1 MAVDLCPVWAGYL
14 LVNPLR
20 KLFQNPTKI
29 LAPHVRAG
37 MTTLDIG
44 PGMGF
49 FSLPMA
55 ELAGPSGRVVCVD
68 LQPGML
74 RALDKRATEAGL
86 AGRIETRVCSTDSL
100 KIDDLAGRVDFIL
113 AFAVV
118 HEIPDHPRLFRE
130 LAAALAPEGRILLSE
145 PSGHVSP
152 AAFAKTLEEAEKA
165 GLTPIERPRIKGGT
179 TVVLARA

>member
-20 KLFQNPTKI
+20 GLFQNPTRI

-55 ELAGPSGRVVCVD
+55 EKVGANGRVVCVD

-74 RALDKRATEAGL
+74 RALEKRAAKAGL
-86 AGRIETRVCSTDSL
+86 ADRIETRVCSTDSL

-130 LAAALAPEGRILLSE
+130 LAAALTPEGRILLSE

-152 AAFAKTLEEAEKA
+152 AAFAETLAAAEKA
-165 GLTPIERPRIKGGT
+165 GLTPIERPTIKGGT
-179 TVVLARA
+179 SVLLARA

>member
-1 MAVDLCPVWAGYL
+1 MAADLCPVWVGYL
-14 LVNPLR
+14 LAHPLR
-20 KLFQNPTKI
+20 KLLQNPTRI
-29 LAPHVRAG
+29 LAPFVRAG

-55 ELAGPSGRVVCVD
+55 ELVGEGGRVVCVD

-74 RALDKRATEAGL
+74 RALEKRAAEAGS
-86 AGRIETRVCSTDSL
+86 AARIETRACSTDSL
-100 KIDDLAGRVDFIL
+100 KIDDLARRVDFVL

-130 LAAALAPEGRILLSE
+130 LAAALAPDGRILLSE
-145 PSGHVSP
+145 PSGHVSV
-152 AAFAKTLEEAEKA
+152 AAFAQTLEEAEAA
-165 GLTPIERPRIKGGT
+165 GLMIVDHPTIKGGRS
-179 TVVLARA
+179 VVLARA